1 MTQHKNSPENLPC
14 IAFLGT
20 GLMGGPMADRLLKT
34 GYRVTVWNRT
44 TAKTDALVAA
54 GATRAA
60 TPADAV
66 AGAAII
72 ITMLEAGPVV
82 AEVIAA
88 VIGAIAPGALVIDMS
103 STRQDEALALHA
115 VLAARGIA
123 CLDAPVSGGVLGA
136 QAGSL
141 AIMVGGTVADFERAL
156 EVLQVMGR
164 PTRVGQPGSGQVAK
178 LCNQLIV
185 GATLSVIAEAL
196 LLAQAA
202 GADPVAVRQAL
213 RGGFAESRLLEVHG
227 QRMLERDFRAGGQV
241 RSQAKDLDNVLVAAA
256 DAGIALPL
264 AALVQAAYRAL
275 PDALAGADQ
284 SAILLGLELANP
296 GMRLGQQDDQVT

>member
-1 MTQHKNSPENLPC
+1 MFSENAPH

-20 GLMGGPMADRLLKT
+20 GLMGRPMAARLLAA

-44 TAKTDALVAA
+44 AAKTDGLVAA
-54 GATRAA
+54 GAVPAA

-66 AGAAII
+66 AAADLV

-82 AEVIAA
+82 AEVIASA
-88 VIGAIAPGALVIDMS
+88 SKAMATDALVIDMS

-115 VLAARGIA
+115 MLDGHGIA

-141 AIMVGGTVADFERAL
+141 AIMAGGAEADFERASA
-156 EVLQVMGR
+156 VLQVLGR
-164 PTRVGQPGSGQVAK
+164 PTLVGGPGSGQVAK

-185 GATLSVIAEAL
+185 GATLNVIAEAL

-227 QRMLERDFRAGGQV
+227 QRMLDRDFRAGGQV
-241 RSQAKDLDNVLVAAA
+241 RSQAKDMDNILIAAA
-256 DAGIALPL
+256 NAGIALPL
-264 AALVQAAYRAL
+264 AALVQAGYRAL
-275 PDALAGADQ
+275 PATLAGADQ

-296 GMRLGQQDDQVT
+296 GMRLGQQDDQLT

>member
-1 MTQHKNSPENLPC
+1 
-14 IAFLGT
+14 
-20 GLMGGPMADRLLKT
+20 MADRLLKA
-34 GYRVTVWNRT
+34 GYRITVWNRT
-44 TAKTDALVAA
+44 TAKTEALVAA

-88 VIGAIAPGALVIDMS
+88 ATGAIAPGALVIDMS

-115 VLAARGIA
+115 VLAGRGIA

-141 AIMVGGTVADFERAL
+141 AIMVGGAIDDFERAL

-185 GATLSVIAEAL
+185 GATLNVIAEAL

-202 GADPVAVRQAL
+202 GADPAAVRQAL

-241 RSQAKDLDNVLVAAA
+241 RSQAKDLDNVLIAAA

-296 GMRLGQQDDQVT
+296 GMRLGQKNDQMT

>member
-1 MTQHKNSPENLPC
+1 LIPPTNSAENVPC

-20 GLMGGPMADRLLKT
+20 GLMGGPMAARLLKA
-34 GYRVTVWNRT
+34 GYQVTVWNRT

-54 GATRAA
+54 GAERAA

-66 AGAAII
+66 RAAEII

-82 AEVIAA
+82 AQVVAA
-88 VIGAIAPGALVIDMS
+88 ASASIAPGALVIDMS

-115 VLAARGIA
+115 ALAGRGIA

-136 QAGSL
+136 HAGSL
-141 AIMVGGTVADFERAL
+141 AIMVGGAIVDFERAL
-156 EVLQVMGR
+156 AVLQVLGR
-164 PTRVGQPGSGQVAK
+164 PTLVGGAGSGQVAK

-185 GATLSVIAEAL
+185 GATLNVIAEAL

-241 RSQAKDLDNVLVAAA
+241 RSQAKDLDNVLIAAA
-256 DAGIALPL
+256 GAGIALPM

-275 PDALAGADQ
+275 PEALAGADQ
-284 SAILLGLELANP
+284 SAILLGLEQANP
-296 GMRLGQQDDQVT
+296 GTRLGQHDDQLS

>member
-1 MTQHKNSPENLPC
+1 
-14 IAFLGT
+14 
-20 GLMGGPMADRLLKT
+20 MAARLLEA

-44 TAKTDALVAA
+44 VAKTEALVAA
-54 GATRAA
+54 GAVGAA
-60 TPADAV
+60 GPADAV
-66 AGAAII
+66 VAADLI

-82 AEVIAA
+82 AHVIATA
-88 VIGAIAPGALVIDMS
+88 LPSMAPGALVIDMS
-103 STRQDEALALHA
+103 STRQDEALTLHA
-115 VLAARGIA
+115 LLAGHGVA

-141 AIMVGGTVADFERAL
+141 AIMVGGSAADFERARA
-156 EVLQVMGR
+156 VLHVLGR
-164 PTRVGQPGSGQVAK
+164 PTLVGGPGSGQIAK

-185 GATLSVIAEAL
+185 GATLTVIAEAL

-241 RSQAKDLDNVLVAAA
+241 RSQAKDMDNVLVAAA

-275 PDALAGADQ
+275 PAGLAGADQ

-296 GMRLGQQDDQVT
+296 GMRLGQRDDLLS

>member
-1 MTQHKNSPENLPC
+1 
-14 IAFLGT
+14 
-20 GLMGGPMADRLLKT
+20 MAARLLSA

-44 TAKTDALVAA
+44 ASKTDALVAA
-54 GATRAA
+54 GAVAAA
-60 TPADAV
+60 TSAEAV
-66 AGAAII
+66 GAADLI

-82 AEVIAA
+82 AQVVAA
-88 VIGAIAPGALVIDMS
+88 SIGSLVPGALLIDMS

-115 VLAARGIA
+115 TLAGHNIA

-141 AIMVGGTVADFERAL
+141 AIMAGGAAADFERAL
-156 EVLQVMGR
+156 AVLQVLGR
-164 PTRVGQPGSGQVAK
+164 PTLVGGPGSGQVAK

-185 GATLSVIAEAL
+185 GATLNVIAEAL

-227 QRMLERDFRAGGQV
+227 QRMLDRDFRAGGQV
-241 RSQAKDLDNVLVAAA
+241 RSQAKDLDNVLIAAA

-264 AALVQAAYRAL
+264 AALVQASYQAL
-275 PDALAGADQ
+275 PTALAGADQ

-296 GMRLGQQDDQVT
+296 GWRLGQDDDQLT

>member
-1 MTQHKNSPENLPC
+1 MPR

-20 GLMGGPMADRLLKT
+20 GLMGVPMAVRLLKA
-34 GYRVTVWNRT
+34 GYQVMVWNRT
-44 TAKTDALVAA
+44 AAKTDTLVAA
-54 GATRAA
+54 GAERAA

-66 AGAAII
+66 VAAEII

-82 AEVIAA
+82 AQVIAA
-88 VIGAIAPGALVIDMS
+88 ATGSIVPGALVIDMS

-115 VLAARGIA
+115 ALAGRGIA

-141 AIMVGGTVADFERAL
+141 AIMVGGAAVDFERAL
-156 EVLQVMGR
+156 DMLQVLGR
-164 PTRVGQPGSGQVAK
+164 PTLVGGAGSGQVAK

-185 GATLSVIAEAL
+185 GATLNVIAEAL

-241 RSQAKDLDNVLVAAA
+241 RSQAKDLDNVLIAAA

-275 PDALAGADQ
+275 PDALGGADQ

-296 GMRLGQQDDQVT
+296 GMRLGQQDDQLS